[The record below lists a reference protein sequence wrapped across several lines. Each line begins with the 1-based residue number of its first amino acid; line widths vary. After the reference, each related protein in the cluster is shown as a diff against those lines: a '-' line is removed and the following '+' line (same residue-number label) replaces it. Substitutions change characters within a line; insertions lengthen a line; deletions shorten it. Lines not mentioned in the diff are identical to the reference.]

1 MTAGDHTR
9 TIVVSSSTH
18 GSLSK
23 FTLKRQVC
31 LGCRAVLSDDALAL
45 CDHCAPRTAEI
56 YARLLA
62 GTNDL
67 EARFNRLWTQCQRCQ
82 GSVVNEVLCTSRDC
96 VRVLSACVVAL
107 GGGSPLPWSA
117 YLLYAKPRQEGPS
130 GVVRNAQAIR
140 PFLVTFT

>member
-107 GGGSPLPWSA
+107 GGAHLCLGQPIFYMRSRVRKDLQESSA
-117 YLLYAKPRQEGPS
+117 TLKRFDLS
-130 GVVRNAQAIR
+130 W
-140 PFLVTFT
+140 